1 MHVGKYVF
9 SQLCEFLPKRAF
21 DCLVAKYEG
30 DKYVKSFS
38 CWNQLLVLL
47 IGQLSHRESLRDLV
61 VTLSAH
67 RSKFHHLG
75 LGKSVSRSNLAKANE
90 IRDVRI
96 FQEFSERMIRLACEE
111 RADMAG
117 LFPHGELYAFD
128 SSTINFCLKKFW
140 WSHAQE
146 GYGGIKLHSLYDT
159 IRDVPVFNLI
169 TDHSVSDSTIMDCI
183 PYCSGAFYVFNKA
196 YVSTPQ
202 LRKINEI
209 RAFFIVCRKRNMV
222 YTVLEEKSRLP
233 AEEGIMADRTIR
245 FTSRIAGKG
254 YPDALRQVIYYSKE
268 LNETFDFITNNRQ
281 VPALDIALAY
291 KYRWRI
297 EVFFKWMK
305 QHLKIKE
312 SYVTSENAVK
322 IRRLRLDISTYML
335 LRILSLSLFEKLPLM
350 MLFEENREENYQND
364 TQLNLNF
371 FSGHVWG
378 VDTPEEV
385 SAKQIIGTR
394 VRFIPEVARSVSGQ
408 VSTRSLVSENTFW
421 EELKLD
427 SSASSSG
434 GGEVEEGEDG
444 SFG

>member
-21 DCLVAKYEG
+21 DCLVTKYEG

-38 CWNQLLVLL
+38 CWNQLLMLL
-47 IGQLSHRESLRDLV
+47 IGQLSHRESMRDLIV
-61 VTLSAH
+61 SLNAH

-75 LGKSVSRSNLAKANE
+75 GVGKSVSRSNLAKANE

-96 FQEFSERMIRLACEE
+96 FQKFSERMIRLACEE
-111 RADMAG
+111 RADMTG

-128 SSTINFCLKKFW
+128 SSTINFCLKRFW

-146 GYGGIKLHSLYDT
+146 GYGGIKLHSLYDA

-183 PYCSGAFYVFNKA
+183 PYCSGAFYVFDKA

-209 RAFFIVCRKRNMV
+209 RAFFIVRRKRNMV
-222 YTVLEEKSRLP
+222 YTVLEEKGRLP

-254 YPDALRQVIYYSKE
+254 YPDALRKVIYYSKE

-312 SYVTSENAVK
+312 FYGTSENAVK
-322 IRRLRLDISTYML
+322 IQIYSAITAYCLVAIAERRLRLDISTYML
-335 LRILSLSLFEKLPLM
+335 LRILSLSLFEKFPLM
-350 MLFEENREENYQND
+350 MLFEENGEENYQND

-371 FSGHVWG
+371 F
-378 VDTPEEV
+378 
-385 SAKQIIGTR
+385 
-394 VRFIPEVARSVSGQ
+394 
-408 VSTRSLVSENTFW
+408 
-421 EELKLD
+421 
-427 SSASSSG
+427 
-434 GGEVEEGEDG
+434 
-444 SFG
+444 

>member
-47 IGQLSHRESLRDLV
+47 IGQLSHRESLRDLIV
-61 VTLSAH
+61 SLSAH

-75 LGKSVSRSNLAKANE
+75 LGKSVSRSNLARANE

-96 FQEFSERMIRLACEE
+96 FQEFSERMVRLACEE

-128 SSTINFCLKKFW
+128 SSTVNFCLKRFW
-140 WSHAQE
+140 WSCAQQ
-146 GYGGIKLHSLYDT
+146 GYGGIKLHSLYDV

-169 TDHSVSDSTIMDCI
+169 TDHSVSDSTVMDSI
-183 PYCSGAFYVFNKA
+183 PYCSGAFYVFDKA
-196 YVSTPQ
+196 YVSTTQ
-202 LRKINEI
+202 LHNINEI
-209 RAFFIVCRKRNMV
+209 RAFFIVRRKRNMA
-222 YTVLEEKSRLP
+222 YTVLEEKGQLP
-233 AEEGIMADRTIR
+233 AEEGVMADRTIR
-245 FTSRIAGKG
+245 FTSRIAGTG

-281 VPALDIALAY
+281 VPSLDIALAY

-312 SYVTSENAVK
+312 FYGTSENAVK
-322 IRRLRLDISTYML
+322 IQIYCVITAYCMVAIAERRLRLGVSTYIL

-364 TQLNLNF
+364 TQLSLNF
-371 FSGHVWG
+371 FL
-378 VDTPEEV
+378 VDTCVCDTPLHRMFAFHSV
-385 SAKQIIGTR
+385 IFIAAALVFRRGRPCFSA
-394 VRFIPEVARSVSGQ
+394 
-408 VSTRSLVSENTFW
+408 
-421 EELKLD
+421 
-427 SSASSSG
+427 
-434 GGEVEEGEDG
+434 
-444 SFG
+444 

>member
-47 IGQLSHRESLRDLV
+47 IGQLSHRESLRDLIV
-61 VTLSAH
+61 SLSAH

-75 LGKSVSRSNLAKANE
+75 LGKSVSRSNLARANE

-96 FQEFSERMIRLACEE
+96 FQEFSERMVRLACEE

-128 SSTINFCLKKFW
+128 SSTVNFCLKRFW
-140 WSHAQE
+140 WSCAQQ
-146 GYGGIKLHSLYDT
+146 GYGGIKLHSLYDV

-169 TDHSVSDSTIMDCI
+169 TDHSVSDSTVMDSI
-183 PYCSGAFYVFNKA
+183 PYCSGAFYVFDKA
-196 YVSTPQ
+196 YVCTTQ
-202 LRKINEI
+202 LHNINEI
-209 RAFFIVCRKRNMV
+209 RAFFIVRRKRNMA
-222 YTVLEEKSRLP
+222 YTVLEEKGQLP
-233 AEEGIMADRTIR
+233 AEEGVMADRTIR
-245 FTSRIAGKG
+245 FTSRIAGTG

-312 SYVTSENAVK
+312 FYGTSENAVK
-322 IRRLRLDISTYML
+322 IQIYCAITAYCMVAIAERRLRLGVSTYIL
-335 LRILSLSLFEKLPLM
+335 LEKLPLM

-364 TQLNLNF
+364 TQLSLNF
-371 FSGHVWG
+371 F
-378 VDTPEEV
+378 
-385 SAKQIIGTR
+385 
-394 VRFIPEVARSVSGQ
+394 
-408 VSTRSLVSENTFW
+408 
-421 EELKLD
+421 
-427 SSASSSG
+427 
-434 GGEVEEGEDG
+434 
-444 SFG
+444 